1 MAPKKDKG
9 KKNENAGVFNQVEKT
24 LLEQEINECN
34 RKIARLRSAVSQF
47 EAHNEELQN
56 ALDKLDENRAD
67 IIAFLK
73 KQLSTKIEEYN
84 EQKEK
89 VDSLIEIKDRETI
102 QFNETVTEL
111 QKNFTRMK
119 DQLTSENKLL
129 AGKLNTLEEFR
140 FMRDDL
146 MKKYDA
152 QEKKFEDQEM
162 CYRRIIYETEKKFV
176 ISKDKLKKEMETRLL
191 QLAQDFQD
199 ATEIRI
205 AASTHRVIR
214 ENIAISNEL
223 DNILSAQQKISDQN
237 EMFKEN
243 IRAAIIAK
251 EVAEKERDAAIN
263 KSVIQLKVIDQFTT
277 AFENIKKEKGECD
290 KKNHDFEALQA
301 KVENLT
307 KENDNLTLQVRILE
321 QKLHAKLSGQNK
333 EIVDASKIG
342 KERDKLLKIL
352 LNAAFAIEAALKLEK
367 WAYTN
372 PERKTEDRQLFLT
385 NLLQIVTQFRE
396 TQKAESLATIA
407 SFSDIYNRG
416 DLGFVP
422 KPETK
427 QNASWQAG
435 YSRISYGQ
443 KLQSGTVR
451 GESGKSKTATSLLS
465 SSASESLKTIPSL
478 HVLPSI
484 SIKKIV
490 PETKLSQDS
499 FIVSTKSLASDEEE
513 AELSKNSKTDIE
525 KQLLASKLEIQKS
538 ILKDLA
544 FSQLSLKKSSLSMA
558 RKSKEG
564 IEAQKSPTSLH
575 KRSVIRIESG
585 QNFREIQASKHDL
598 SVVEPSE
605 QKQLL
610 EMTDDTASEERT
622 DEKTEK
628 LPEVKIDTRQEQ
640 LSMS

>member
-89 VDSLIEIKDRETI
+89 VDSLIEIRDRETI

-251 EVAEKERDAAIN
+251 EVAEEERDAAIN

-367 WAYTN
+367 WACTN

-451 GESGKSKTATSLLS
+451 GESGKSETATSLLS

-490 PETKLSQDS
+490 PETKLSQES

-628 LPEVKIDTRQEQ
+628 LPEEKTYTRQV
-640 LSMS
+640 

>member
-89 VDSLIEIKDRETI
+89 VDSLIEIRDRETI

-251 EVAEKERDAAIN
+251 EVAEEERDAAIN

-367 WAYTN
+367 WACTN

-451 GESGKSKTATSLLS
+451 GESGKSETATSLLS

-490 PETKLSQDS
+490 PETKLSQES

-564 IEAQKSPTSLH
+564 IEAQKSTTSFH

-628 LPEVKIDTRQEQ
+628 IPEEKRYTRQV
-640 LSMS
+640 

>member
-89 VDSLIEIKDRETI
+89 VDSLIEIRDRETI

-251 EVAEKERDAAIN
+251 EVAEEERDAAIN

-301 KVENLT
+301 KVENLS

-367 WAYTN
+367 WACTN

-451 GESGKSKTATSLLS
+451 GESGKSETATSLLS

-490 PETKLSQDS
+490 PETKLSQES

-628 LPEVKIDTRQEQ
+628 LPEEKRYTRQV
-640 LSMS
+640 

>member
-89 VDSLIEIKDRETI
+89 VDSLIEIRDRETI

-628 LPEVKIDTRQEQ
+628 IPEEKRYTRQV
-640 LSMS
+640 

>member
-251 EVAEKERDAAIN
+251 EVAEEERDAAIN

-367 WAYTN
+367 WACTN

-451 GESGKSKTATSLLS
+451 GESGKSETATSLLS

-490 PETKLSQDS
+490 PETKLSQES

-628 LPEVKIDTRQEQ
+628 LPEEKRYTRQV
-640 LSMS
+640 

>member
-89 VDSLIEIKDRETI
+89 VDSLIEIRDRETI

-251 EVAEKERDAAIN
+251 EVAEEERDAAIN

-301 KVENLT
+301 KVENLS

-451 GESGKSKTATSLLS
+451 GESGKSETATSLLS

-490 PETKLSQDS
+490 PETKLSQES

-628 LPEVKIDTRQEQ
+628 LPEEKRYTRQV
-640 LSMS
+640 

>member
-89 VDSLIEIKDRETI
+89 VDSLIEIRDRETI

-251 EVAEKERDAAIN
+251 EVAEEERDAAIN

-367 WAYTN
+367 WACTN

-385 NLLQIVTQFRE
+385 NLLQIVTQFHE

-451 GESGKSKTATSLLS
+451 GESGKSETATSLLS

-490 PETKLSQDS
+490 PETKLSQES

-628 LPEVKIDTRQEQ
+628 LPEEKRYTRQV
-640 LSMS
+640 